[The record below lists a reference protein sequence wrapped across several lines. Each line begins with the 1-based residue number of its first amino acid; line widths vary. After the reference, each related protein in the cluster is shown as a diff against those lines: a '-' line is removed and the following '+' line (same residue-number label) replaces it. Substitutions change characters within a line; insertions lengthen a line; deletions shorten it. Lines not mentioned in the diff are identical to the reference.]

1 MLAVKLKVFK
11 GPNLLWTTNRKYYLT
26 VNPTRLHGYTQLNY
40 LRFNNSTNRNSLAWQ
55 VDLRLGSHG
64 IKHTVYP
71 MFIFETTYINL
82 REVSNR
88 KRNNQTS
95 KKDHMSHDTIH
106 IRQLYSCIQLY
117 HIHHI
122 SPYSSY
128 SLYSCNCNHH
138 ISSYLDINHV
148 FIYHHHRI
156 FKQYISRLQP
166 KKLRPV
172 DLAVTV
178 SW

>member
-1 MLAVKLKVFK
+1 
-11 GPNLLWTTNRKYYLT
+11 
-26 VNPTRLHGYTQLNY
+26 
-40 LRFNNSTNRNSLAWQ
+40 
-55 VDLRLGSHG
+55 
-64 IKHTVYP
+64 

-138 ISSYLDINHV
+138 ISSYLDINHA

-166 KKLRPV
+166 KKSFARSILPLLLRGK
-172 DLAVTV
+172 V
-178 SW
+178 SSRTKTCGLEFGGNKLPSRELTYPTLGKGKSSTQKCRLGGRIVYGKQVNRSLNMNSCKMICHKMSQQ